1 MGTDHKENTLALIK
15 KVNELDKIEIVGDYK
30 HIQIRSAEWVEDTDT
45 GEQFGS
51 PKYSRRVIAPN
62 DDVSGESAEVQVLVA
77 AVHTQEIKDAYAAFL
92 AEQENELGGAE

>member
-1 MGTDHKENTLALIK
+1 MALIK
-15 KVNELDKIEIVGDYK
+15 VTNELDKVEIVSTHK
-30 HIQIRSAEWVEDTDT
+30 MIQIRSAEWVEDTDT

-62 DDVSGESAEVQVLVA
+62 DDISGESAEVQALVA

-92 AEQENELGGAE
+92 AEQANELGGAE

>member
-1 MGTDHKENTLALIK
+1 MALVKI
-15 KVNELDKIEIVGDYK
+15 VNELDKVEIVGVHK

-62 DDVSGESAEVQVLVA
+62 DDISGESAEVQALVA

-92 AEQENELGGAE
+92 AEQANELAPAE

>member
-1 MGTDHKENTLALIK
+1 MALQKIT
-15 KVNELDKIEIVGDYK
+15 NELDKIEIVGNYK

-62 DDVSGESAEVQVLVA
+62 DSVSDETAEVQALVA
-77 AVHTQEIKDAYAAFL
+77 AVHTQEIKDAYTAFL
-92 AEQENELGGAE
+92 AEQANELGGAE